1 MSSFLKLLS
10 VSALALSIAGLASC
24 ENKIEEIRELT
35 NRTTSVER
43 GIKIE
48 SFLSQA
54 GIMKARLTAPLMN
67 RYQADSPYIEFPNRL
82 HVDFY
87 NDSIKVESELFAKYG
102 RYKEN
107 ERKVFLRDSIV
118 IFNSKGDT
126 IYCQELWW
134 DQQQEKFY
142 SDKPVIVKQP
152 GRTLYGD
159 QGMRASQNFNEWTLL
174 KARGPVQLPVDA
186 ELP

>member
-1 MSSFLKLLS
+1 MSSFLRLLKFP
-10 VSALALSIAGLASC
+10 ALAFAIVGLISC
-24 ENKIEEIRELT
+24 ENKIEDIKELT
-35 NRTTSVER
+35 DRTTSVER

-48 SFLSQA
+48 SFLSQS
-54 GIMKARLTAPLMN
+54 GKMKARLTAPLMN

-87 NDSIKVESELFAKYG
+87 NDTAKIESELFAKYG

-134 DQQQEKFY
+134 DQQTEKFY
-142 SDKPVIVKQP
+142 TDKPVVVKQP
-152 GRTLYGD
+152 DRIWYGE
-159 QGMRASQNFNEWTLL
+159 QGMRASQNFNEWYLIKMHGVMKRPEEGLL
-174 KARGPVQLPVDA
+174 P
-186 ELP
+186 

>member
-1 MSSFLKLLS
+1 MGSFSRL
-10 VSALALSIAGLASC
+10 VAIPALALAIAGLTGC
-24 ENKIEEIRELT
+24 ENKIEEIKKYTDKRA
-35 NRTTSVER
+35 SVEH
-43 GIKIE
+43 GIQIE

-54 GIMKARLTAPLMN
+54 GVMKARLTAPLMN

-87 NDSIKVESELFAKYG
+87 NDSVKVESQLFARYG
-102 RYKEN
+102 RYREN
-107 ERKVFLRDSIV
+107 ERKVFLKDSIV

-134 DQQQEKFY
+134 DQHLEKFY
-142 SDKPVIVKQP
+142 TDKPVVVKQP

-159 QGMRASQNFNEWTLL
+159 EGMRASQNFNDWSLI
-174 KARGPVQLPVDA
+174 KAHGPVQMPADAGLP
-186 ELP
+186 